1 MSSAEGSTAR
11 QAPGNAAEPDTRA
24 VARGRVR
31 ALLARGALAVGDVVK
46 AAGRVVK
53 QASIRLAQRIGLAD
67 HSPAHPWL
75 VAALVVAMLSAI
87 AGGLAVARGLPERP
101 YLLLLSAA
109 TVALSQTFMLR
120 LRTAGGAFVVGWGE
134 TALIICLCAAP
145 PGWIP
150 AAVGVGALLGHLGL
164 LARRRVGTV
173 ATVICNTAI
182 LTLGGTAGVLVA
194 GAVAPTYRA
203 PMTPAV
209 GLALCLG
216 AVAYFT
222 VTAGLVAAITASRGG
237 GPFRA
242 SAVQV
247 ARTKALMLVGNVVA
261 GLTTVA
267 LVGGDWRWV
276 LLLPPFLW
284 LLHQMYS
291 HRLRA
296 DEERRTWQVFARVTR
311 ALNQPTERAVAVAGI
326 EGAMDL
332 LSPRRAEVAT
342 TEGGVPRR
350 YAAERGGPVHEA
362 PADAPPLDGS
372 DVVARDL
379 VACGLTVG
387 NLRVWLDE
395 ATVLSSRQQLAF
407 SSFADA
413 LAAALHDA
421 ATHRELRAVTERSS
435 HDAEH
440 DLLTGLPNRAAM
452 LERGDEVLRGLDRHS
467 PIALLLLDVDSF
479 KDVNDTLGH
488 AAGDELLRITA
499 ARLRALTDPDALLA
513 RLGGDEFALLLTAV
527 PETPQVPPGGGED
540 LRVAPP
546 GDSAHSP
553 LRRALRF
560 GRHVAEQLATPTEVA
575 GVPLSV
581 EVSVGVVVA
590 PAGSADMSELLRRAD
605 IAMYQAKRGGASVAW
620 YDSAKDAA
628 STDRLTLLAELR
640 EALAADDQLVVELQP
655 AVDLASGR
663 PSGVEALVRWR
674 HPRRGRLAPAE
685 FLPAIEG
692 SELLGP
698 FTRRVFDLALGHA
711 ARWAAQGFE
720 VPVAVNISPRSLLD
734 PSLPADIAE
743 LLHRH
748 RVPAHRL
755 ILEITETV
763 VMSELEVI
771 DEVLAGLRELGV
783 QIAVDDF
790 GTGYSSLTFLTR
802 IAVDEVKVDRT
813 FVAKMADSP
822 EAAAIVRTTVGLGKE
837 LGLRVVAEGV
847 ETAEQRRLVT
857 AMGCSAAQGFHFF
870 PPLPAE
876 KIGQA
881 LRTLLTAA
889 PPRVV
894 PLYADGGS

>member
-1 MSSAEGSTAR
+1 MTSAEGSTAR
-11 QAPGNAAEPDTRA
+11 REPGNAAEPDARA
-24 VARGRVR
+24 VAPDR
-31 ALLARGALAVGDVVK
+31 AWAPTLHGALA
-46 AAGRVVK
+46 AARAVTR
-53 QASIRLAQRIGLAD
+53 AANRLAQRIGLAD
-67 HSPAHPWL
+67 HPPAHRWL

-87 AGGLAVARGLPERP
+87 AGGLALARGVPESP
-101 YLLLLSAA
+101 YLLLISAA

-120 LRTAGGAFVVGWGE
+120 LRSAGGGFAVGWGE

-145 PGWIP
+145 AGWIP
-150 AAVGVGALLGHLGL
+150 AAVGVGALLGQLGL
-164 LARRRVGTV
+164 LARRRVGTA

-182 LTLGGTAGVLVA
+182 TTLGGTAGVLVA

-222 VTAGLVAAITASRGG
+222 VTAGLVAATVASRGSG
-237 GPFRA
+237 TFRA
-242 SAVQV
+242 SAVHL

-261 GLTTVA
+261 GLATVA

-276 LLLPPFLW
+276 LLLLPPFLW
-284 LLHQMYS
+284 LLHQAYS

-326 EGAMDL
+326 EGAMAL

-342 TEGGVPRR
+342 TEGGVVRR
-350 YAAERGGPVHEA
+350 YAAERGGPVYDA
-362 PADAPPLDGS
+362 PADDDRPLDGP

-379 VACGLTVG
+379 VACGVTVG
-387 NLRVWLDE
+387 HLRLWLDE
-395 ATVLSSRQQLAF
+395 ATVLTSRQQLAF

-421 ATHRELRAVTERSS
+421 ATHRELQAVTERSS

-440 DLLTGLPNRAAM
+440 DPLTGLPNRAAM
-452 LERGDEVLRGLDRHS
+452 LERGNEVLRSLDRHD
-467 PIALLLLDVDSF
+467 PIALLLLDVDRF
-479 KDVNDTLGH
+479 KEVNDTLGH

-499 ARLRALTDPDALLA
+499 ERLRALTDPDALLA

-527 PETPQVPPGGGED
+527 PDTPQVASGGGED

-546 GDSAHSP
+546 PGDSARSP
-553 LRRALRF
+553 LRHALRF
-560 GRHVAEQLATPTEVA
+560 GRHVAEQLAAPTEVA

-581 EVSVGVVVA
+581 EASVGVVVA
-590 PAGSADMSELLRRAD
+590 PAGSADISELLRRAD

-655 AVDLASGR
+655 AVDLVSGR

-674 HPRRGRLAPAE
+674 HPRRGRLVPAE
-685 FLPAIEG
+685 FLSAIEG

-720 VPVAVNISPRSLLD
+720 VPLAVNISPRSLLD

-755 ILEITETV
+755 VLEITETV

-822 EAAAIVRTTVGLGKE
+822 EAAAIVRTTVGLGRE

-876 KIGQA
+876 KIGHA
-881 LRTLLTAA
+881 LRTLLAAA